1 MKYIGQEYQQLL
13 SEQRYTYEHIINGL
27 KSHVD
32 WLEGELK
39 KYEKDPLEKEIEAYN
54 SGITISNDAP
64 ALYETAESQSSEL
77 QKQIEALKKENKSLK
92 MSNGHLKSA
101 KKAKR
106 AKRSYKKNVVCI
118 CKDCKKYFQ
127 ACRSDAMRC
136 ADCKRKRASELT
148 KISRAKRKM

>member
-13 SEQRYTYEHIINGL
+13 SEQRRTYERIISNL
-27 KSHVD
+27 KAHND
-32 WLEGELK
+32 WLKDELK
-39 KYEKDPLEKEIEAYN
+39 KYEKDQLEKEIEEYN
-54 SGITISNDAP
+54 RLEN
-64 ALYETAESQSSEL
+64 ESSESCPGCDARISEL
-77 QKQIEALKKENKSLK
+77 SGQVEALKKENKSLK